1 MPEWFIEILKFAGIG
16 AFMFFTFYIYHKSSA
31 EMFKSISTANAEMLK
46 DNNDNMFKLL
56 DKVIEQNIL
65 QLTYSQKFDTK
76 VSNNLWCPMVKK
88 MSHDEKQGSIIE

>member
-46 DNNDNMFKLL
+46 GNNDNMFKLL

-65 QLTYSQKFDTK
+65 QLTYLQKLIPKFQIICG
-76 VSNNLWCPMVKK
+76 VQWLKK
-88 MSHDEKQGSIIE
+88 

>member
-46 DNNDNMFKLL
+46 GNNDNMFKLL

-65 QLTYSQKFDTK
+65 QLTY
-76 VSNNLWCPMVKK
+76 K
-88 MSHDEKQGSIIE
+88 MIK

>member
-46 DNNDNMFKLL
+46 GNNDNMFKLF

-65 QLTYSQKFDTK
+65 QLTY
-76 VSNNLWCPMVKK
+76 K
-88 MSHDEKQGSIIE
+88 MIK

>member
-1 MPEWFIEILKFAGIG
+1 MPEWFIEILKFSGLG

-31 EMFKSISTANAEMLK
+31 EMFKVINE
-46 DNNDNMFKLL
+46 NMFKLL

-65 QLTYSQKFDTK
+65 QLTYLQKIDTK

-88 MSHDEKQGSIIE
+88 ISHNEQEQGGRIE